1 MDWWEKCLGTIL
13 VCEDRN
19 CGGFN
24 PFRILLTS
32 GGGFLFH
39 NIVLS
44 ATCMIIR
51 IIHRNGA
58 YDSSPRYS
66 ECNALCWLLGASVL
80 KRGCINSRSIGNF
93 EPILYRPAA
102 R

>member
-1 MDWWEKCLGTIL
+1 MDWWEKGLGIIL

-39 NIVLS
+39 NVVLS
-44 ATCMIIR
+44 ATYMIIR
-51 IIHRNGA
+51 IIHRNGCVGYLA
-58 YDSSPRYS
+58 HPFHKIDSLVIKER
-66 ECNALCWLLGASVL
+66 ETWGGALKGL
-80 KRGCINSRSIGNF
+80 I
-93 EPILYRPAA
+93 
-102 R
+102 